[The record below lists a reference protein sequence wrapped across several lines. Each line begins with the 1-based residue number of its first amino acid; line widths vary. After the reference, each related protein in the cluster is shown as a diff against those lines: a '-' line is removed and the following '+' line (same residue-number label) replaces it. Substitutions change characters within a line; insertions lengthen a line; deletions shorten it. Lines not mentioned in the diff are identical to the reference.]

1 MRKLVVCR
9 AALGQDTTLKAAH
22 VEEQVRIVL
31 AVDRD
36 EAVLPQ
42 SGRHWARK
50 TILDVPEH
58 RATTAQRHSDRFT
71 KNNTSTATDLDLT
84 HSQTL
89 PVPTTRPDSLVQK
102 NAK

>member
-1 MRKLVVCR
+1 MQQDITRLYLILQVPDSIAMRKLVVCR

-42 SGRHWARK
+42 SGRH
-50 TILDVPEH
+50 
-58 RATTAQRHSDRFT
+58 
-71 KNNTSTATDLDLT
+71 
-84 HSQTL
+84 
-89 PVPTTRPDSLVQK
+89 
-102 NAK
+102 